1 MMSSWIGSF
10 APERPSKRGRSPLP
24 VTACVLLA
32 SATLALAISGCQS
45 GPRLRYR
52 HEYKM
57 NVGDEH
63 HSGLVTALVLPID
76 ALNEAPV
83 RGIGFKNDRIWDL
96 LVEHL
101 AAHGIEAW
109 KVDSDWLRD
118 LVREVDLTARLKART
133 NTSGTLSNEIGL
145 AQTIP
150 ELIDR
155 IGKEPDLVIA
165 PELVVRDAVH
175 QGKRQI
181 VWDGV
186 KRRDTVELR
195 GNYRSPSVS
204 MHVEVLARDGKELFS
219 GFGGIEQLF
228 RVDLSARGKMVQRE
242 DLYEH
247 EDNIREGI
255 CVALYPWFGL
265 EETCRR

>member
-1 MMSSWIGSF
+1 
-10 APERPSKRGRSPLP
+10 
-24 VTACVLLA
+24 
-32 SATLALAISGCQS
+32 
-45 GPRLRYR
+45 
-52 HEYKM
+52 M

-63 HSGLVTALVLPID
+63 HPGLVTALVLPID

-83 RGIGFKNDRIWDL
+83 RGIDFKNDRIWEL
-96 LVEHL
+96 LAEHL
-101 AAHGIEAW
+101 AEHGIEVW
-109 KVDSDWLRD
+109 KIDPDWLRNLARESD
-118 LVREVDLTARLKART
+118 LAARVKART
-133 NTSGTLSNEIGL
+133 NASGTLSNDVGL

-155 IGKEPDLVIA
+155 VGKEPDVVIV

-186 KRRDTVELR
+186 KRRDTVDLM
-195 GNYRSPSVS
+195 GSYRSPSVS
-204 MHVEVLARDGKELFS
+204 MHVEVLTRDGKELFS

-228 RVDLSARGKMVQRE
+228 RVDLSVRGKMVQRE
-242 DLYEH
+242 DLYED

-265 EETCRR
+265 EESCLH